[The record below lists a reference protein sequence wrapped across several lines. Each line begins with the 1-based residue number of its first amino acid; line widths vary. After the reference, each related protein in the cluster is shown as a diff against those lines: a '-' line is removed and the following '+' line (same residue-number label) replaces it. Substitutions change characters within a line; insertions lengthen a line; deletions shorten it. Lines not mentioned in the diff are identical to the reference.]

1 MLAEPLDILKK
12 HWGFSSFRSL
22 QEDIIL
28 SVLDGKDTLALM
40 PTGGGKSICF
50 QVPAL
55 CREGLCIVVSPLIAL
70 MKDQV
75 YNLQKRNIPSAAI
88 YSGMHYNDIDR
99 TFDNCVYGKIKLLYL
114 SPERLTTDLA
124 RERIRQ
130 MKVNLLAIDE
140 AHCISQWGYDFR
152 PPYLQISE
160 IRDLLPTTPLLALTA
175 TATSEVVEDIQEK
188 LKFKENN
195 VFRKSFE
202 RNNLAYVVLREEAK
216 REKLL
221 EILTKIKGSGI
232 VYAGS
237 RRTTKETAVFLQNKG
252 IRADFYHA
260 GLSMEERSQKQG
272 AWLKNQQRIMVST
285 NAFGMGIDKS
295 NVRVVVHM
303 DLPESLEAYFQEAG
317 RAGRDGKKAF
327 AVLLYNDSDR
337 IRLEY
342 NYEKSFPS
350 IEEIRQ
356 VYRALGSYF
365 QLAVGSGEGKS
376 YNFDIG
382 AFIKN
387 FKLDMV
393 KTYHCLKILEQAGWI
408 VLTDAVFTPS
418 SLKILVT
425 KEQLYD
431 YQLRN
436 KRFDVV
442 IKAILRTYQ
451 GVFQHPVKI
460 REKQLARFLKI
471 STKELIYILSKF
483 KQDQIFNYLPQTDAP
498 QLIFLQERVDANDL
512 SMDQKLYQ
520 FRKKRHLERINKAID
535 YAQNTTCRSR
545 QLLEYF
551 DEKTDT
557 SCGVCDVC
565 LGRHR
570 KDVTKEDFERYKK
583 KIEFLL
589 QREALTL
596 DEILD
601 SFPPNRR
608 QKILTAVQYLIDE
621 GFLMDRAGK
630 IEWKK

>member
-1 MLAEPLDILKK
+1 
-12 HWGFSSFRSL
+12 
-22 QEDIIL
+22 
-28 SVLDGKDTLALM
+28 M
-40 PTGGGKSICF
+40 PTGGGKPICF

-237 RRTTKETAVFLQNKG
+237 RRMTKETAVFLQNKG